1 MEGERKIKKIEERER
16 RVKQHLRQGWRV
28 RER

>member
-16 RVKQHLRQGWRV
+16 VKYFYYRVSSLSNN
-28 RER
+28 